1 MPNWKTHLEIS
12 KRLNEKYKFNEKDF
26 ELFMFGSILPDIN
39 NSYVV
44 TGISKKISHDT
55 THFRSKEV
63 PSYILFAEKYK
74 KQIDDKN
81 PIFVG
86 YVTHL
91 FTDYMW
97 NNNFY
102 TSVARREFE
111 EETGH
116 KIENELTELGT
127 IKQPSKKQ
135 ITIYAVEMD
144 IDVEHVKSNFF
155 EMEWPP
161 KSGNMQKFPENDKAE
176 WFSIEL
182 AREKIFKGQIGFLDK
197 LVELLDYKECKDE
210 EYNQLSLFD

>member
-44 TGISKKISHDT
+44 TGISKKISHDI

-111 EETGH
+111 EKDKDKLRILKQSDFKIFNNKFIDNYIDIKVNSFEGILEEVRKISEVDITKKDIETVCEAL
-116 KIENELTELGT
+116 KKKVVYDASYQFYTEAELNELL
-127 IKQPSKKQ
+127 
-135 ITIYAVEMD
+135 
-144 IDVEHVKSNFF
+144 
-155 EMEWPP
+155 
-161 KSGNMQKFPENDKAE
+161 
-176 WFSIEL
+176 
-182 AREKIFKGQIGFLDK
+182 
-197 LVELLDYKECKDE
+197 E
-210 EYNQLSLFD
+210 ETVDAL